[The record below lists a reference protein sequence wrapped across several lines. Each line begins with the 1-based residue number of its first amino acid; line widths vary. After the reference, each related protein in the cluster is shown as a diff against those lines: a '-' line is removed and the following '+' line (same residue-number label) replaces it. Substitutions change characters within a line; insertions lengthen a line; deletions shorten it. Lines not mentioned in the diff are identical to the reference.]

1 MKHLFL
7 VLSLLLLTM
16 GCTSTT
22 TDSTPANSGAVP
34 ASGEQTQATSTATNS
49 AKSTWSGE
57 NPFKNTQIEGC
68 LTETLSGGAQRL
80 NQLIENTA
88 PTQDDLDALNACQS
102 NNSNRTDRVSWSGG
116 NPFHDETIEVCI
128 IEGLPNGMERLTEL
142 RDDLAPSADELDLLN
157 ACQSNNSN
165 RTDRVNWSGGNP
177 FHDETIKVCI
187 IEGLPN
193 GMERLTELRDDLAPS
208 VDELDLLNA
217 CNALVARQSGQSN
230 WSDDNPFADPNLAK
244 CLLDTLDGGTVRLE
258 ELQGNSRPTSVEIQA
273 LNNCIGDLAGTTGES
288 ASAGTGETG
297 ESASAGTGETG
308 GSASAGPSTTVK
320 INHGIPV
327 STNQLTLEDSQK
339 TASRANFP
347 QESLAALCAGDSESA
362 HVYEENNTFYRLL
375 RSLEVWDVGCTG
387 KGTVIVVIDSTDS
400 SHPDFADRVILEL
413 CIGVEGESDPCSN
426 GEMFEE
432 GVGAAA
438 GDSDHGTSV
447 TGAVNHFAPEA
458 SFILIKPAG
467 STKNGVGNTSGAYE
481 WIVSNATKYGID
493 AAVMSF
499 GSGQSERELHRAG
512 LDDKC
517 PNDHPSSPTFA
528 QMKNLGVMPI
538 FASGNDGRLSML
550 GFPACLNSTVSVGAT
565 DEYGNVATYSNSHED
580 LTILAPSGFRMPVGY
595 DAGYDSLEGTSFAA
609 PVYAALVAIGRQI
622 RPDIT
627 VDELIQASRYA
638 ARSVDDVK
646 VPDLRLIDF
655 LGFAQHLVG
664 QTIPPRETILYAID
678 ATYNIYVGQTLEAH
692 YLADKLTS
700 QSSDV
705 ESLTSFEVIDLFGP
719 QCRLSLNKI
728 RSYAPGECI
737 LKLTIQP
744 LTDEGQKIG
753 SPEIKLVR
761 IRSSEARASDIH
773 GEIRLQKHQSVMAND
788 IANQFDLQLAGAYI
802 IKVDILDGESEVCS
816 WSERQSKLITLASG
830 TCTVL
835 ITNISVDSAGTQ
847 DQSILVTI
855 KVD

>member
-142 RDDLAPSADELDLLN
+142 RDDLAPS
-157 ACQSNNSN
+157 
-165 RTDRVNWSGGNP
+165 
-177 FHDETIKVCI
+177 
-187 IEGLPN
+187 
-193 GMERLTELRDDLAPS
+193 

-273 LNNCIGDLAGTTGES
+273 LNNCIGDLAGT
-288 ASAGTGETG
+288 TG

>member
-1 MKHLFL
+1 
-7 VLSLLLLTM
+7 
-16 GCTSTT
+16 
-22 TDSTPANSGAVP
+22 
-34 ASGEQTQATSTATNS
+34 
-49 AKSTWSGE
+49 
-57 NPFKNTQIEGC
+57 
-68 LTETLSGGAQRL
+68 
-80 NQLIENTA
+80 
-88 PTQDDLDALNACQS
+88 
-102 NNSNRTDRVSWSGG
+102 
-116 NPFHDETIEVCI
+116 
-128 IEGLPNGMERLTEL
+128 
-142 RDDLAPSADELDLLN
+142 
-157 ACQSNNSN
+157 
-165 RTDRVNWSGGNP
+165 
-177 FHDETIKVCI
+177 
-187 IEGLPN
+187 
-193 GMERLTELRDDLAPS
+193 
-208 VDELDLLNA
+208 
-217 CNALVARQSGQSN
+217 
-230 WSDDNPFADPNLAK
+230 
-244 CLLDTLDGGTVRLE
+244 
-258 ELQGNSRPTSVEIQA
+258 
-273 LNNCIGDLAGTTGES
+273 
-288 ASAGTGETG
+288 
-297 ESASAGTGETG
+297 
-308 GSASAGPSTTVK
+308 
-320 INHGIPV
+320 
-327 STNQLTLEDSQK
+327 
-339 TASRANFP
+339 
-347 QESLAALCAGDSESA
+347 
-362 HVYEENNTFYRLL
+362 VYEENNTFYRLL

-467 STKNGVGNTSGAYE
+467 STRNGVGNTSGAYE

-655 LGFAQHLVG
+655 LGFAQHLAG

-744 LTDEGQKIG
+744 LTDEGQRIG

-788 IANQFDLQLAGAYI
+788 IANQFDLQFSGAYI
-802 IKVDILDGESEVCS
+802 IKVDILAGESEVCS

-835 ITNISVDSAGTQ
+835 ITKISVDSVDTQ
-847 DQSILVTI
+847 DQAILITI
-855 KVD
+855 KAD

>member
-7 VLSLLLLTM
+7 VLSLLLLAM

-22 TDSTPANSGAVP
+22 TDSAPANSGAVP
-34 ASGEQTQATSTATNS
+34 ASGEQPQATSTATSS
-49 AKSTWSGE
+49 ANSTWSGE

-102 NNSNRTDRVSWSGG
+102 NNSNRTDRVNWSGG

-142 RDDLAPSADELDLLN
+142 RDDLAPSADE
-157 ACQSNNSN
+157 
-165 RTDRVNWSGGNP
+165 
-177 FHDETIKVCI
+177 I
-187 IEGLPN
+187 
-193 GMERLTELRDDLAPS
+193 
-208 VDELDLLNA
+208 DLLNA
-217 CNALVARQSGQSN
+217 CNALVARQSGHSN

-273 LNNCIGDLAGTTGES
+273 LNNCIGDLADTTGES

-308 GSASAGPSTTVK
+308 ESASAGPSATVK
-320 INHGIPV
+320 INRGIPV
-327 STNQLTLEDSQK
+327 STNQLTLEDPQK

-347 QESLAALCAGDSESA
+347 QASLAALCAGDPESA

-467 STKNGVGNTSGAYE
+467 STRNGVGNTSGAYE

-565 DEYGNVATYSNSHED
+565 DEYGNVATYTNSHED

-655 LGFAQHLVG
+655 LGFAQHLAG

-700 QSSDV
+700 QSSDI

-744 LTDEGQKIG
+744 LTDEGQRIG

-788 IANQFDLQLAGAYI
+788 IANQFDLQFSGAYI
-802 IKVDILDGESEVCS
+802 IKVDILAGESEVCS

-835 ITNISVDSAGTQ
+835 ITKISVDSVDTQ
-847 DQSILVTI
+847 DQAILITI